1 MTYKS
6 REQWGEDLDE
16 KIRKLGYKGK
26 IPLNLVHKKRLLE
39 KERKKYQQLKWEKEQ
54 LKWEK
59 EQEEINRSDID
70 DIKLDNG
77 KPRKKAP
84 YWPMNSE
91 TKY

>member
-6 REQWGEDLDE
+6 RERWGEDLDE

-26 IPLNLVHKKRLLE
+26 IPINLVHKKRLLE
-39 KERKKYQQLKWEKEQ
+39 KERKKYQQ

>member
-26 IPLNLVHKKRLLE
+26 IPINLVHKKRLLE

-54 LKWEK
+54 
-59 EQEEINRSDID
+59 EEINRSDID
-70 DIKLDNG
+70 DIKLDDG

>member
-1 MTYKS
+1 MIFKS
-6 REQWGEDLDE
+6 REQWGKDLDD

-26 IPLNLVHKKRLLE
+26 IPINLVHKKKLLDV
-39 KERKKYQQLKWEKEQ
+39 ERKKDQQLKWEKD
-54 LKWEK
+54 
-59 EQEEINRSDID
+59 QEEINRSDIN

-84 YWPMNSE
+84 YWPIDSE

>member
-1 MTYKS
+1 M
-6 REQWGEDLDE
+6 GEDLDE

-54 LKWEK
+54 
-59 EQEEINRSDID
+59 EEINRSDID

>member
-16 KIRKLGYKGK
+16 KIRKLGYEGK
-26 IPLNLVHKKRLLE
+26 IPINLVHKKRLLE
-39 KERKKYQQLKWEKEQ
+39 KERKKYQQ

>member
-6 REQWGEDLDE
+6 REQWWEDLDE

-54 LKWEK
+54 
-59 EQEEINRSDID
+59 EEINRSDID

>member
-26 IPLNLVHKKRLLE
+26 IPINLVHKKRLLE
-39 KERKKYQQLKWEKEQ
+39 KERKKYQQLKWK
-54 LKWEK
+54 K

-70 DIKLDNG
+70 DIKLDDG

>member
-1 MTYKS
+1 M
-6 REQWGEDLDE
+6 GEDLDE

-54 LKWEK
+54 
-59 EQEEINRSDID
+59 EEINRSDID
-70 DIKLDNG
+70 DIKLYNG

-84 YWPMNSE
+84 YCQ
-91 TKY
+91 

>member
-1 MTYKS
+1 MISKS
-6 REQWGEDLDE
+6 REQWGEELDD
-16 KIRKLGYKGK
+16 KIRRLGYKGK
-26 IPLNLVHKKRLLE
+26 IPINLVHKKKLLDE
-39 KERKKYQQLKWEKEQ
+39 ERKKYQQ

-59 EQEEINRSDID
+59 EQEEINRSDIN

>member
-6 REQWGEDLDE
+6 REQWEEDLDE

-26 IPLNLVHKKRLLE
+26 IPINLVHKKRLLE
-39 KERKKYQQLKWEKEQ
+39 KERKKYQQ

>member
-1 MTYKS
+1 MISKS
-6 REQWGEDLDE
+6 REQWGEELDD
-16 KIRKLGYKGK
+16 KIRRLGYKGK
-26 IPLNLVHKKRLLE
+26 IPINLVHKKRLLE

-54 LKWEK
+54 
-59 EQEEINRSDID
+59 EEINRSDID
-70 DIKLDNG
+70 DIKLDNS

>member
-1 MTYKS
+1 MIFKS
-6 REQWGEDLDE
+6 KEQWGKDLDD

-26 IPLNLVHKKRLLE
+26 IPINLVHKKKLLDV
-39 KERKKYQQLKWEKEQ
+39 ERKKYQQLKWEKD
-54 LKWEK
+54 
-59 EQEEINRSDID
+59 QEEINRSDIN

-84 YWPMNSE
+84 YWPIDSE

>member
-16 KIRKLGYKGK
+16 KIRKLGYEGK
-26 IPLNLVHKKRLLE
+26 IPINLVHKKRLLE
-39 KERKKYQQLKWEKEQ
+39 KEHKKYQQ

>member
-6 REQWGEDLDE
+6 RERWGEDLDE

-39 KERKKYQQLKWEKEQ
+39 KERKKYHQ

-59 EQEEINRSDID
+59 EQEGINRSNID
-70 DIKLDNG
+70 NIKLDNG

>member
-6 REQWGEDLDE
+6 RERWGEDLDE

-39 KERKKYQQLKWEKEQ
+39 KERKKYHQ

-59 EQEEINRSDID
+59 EQEGINRSDID

>member
-1 MTYKS
+1 V
-6 REQWGEDLDE
+6 GEDLDE

-54 LKWEK
+54 
-59 EQEEINRSDID
+59 EEINRSDID

>member
-26 IPLNLVHKKRLLE
+26 IPINLVHKKRLLE
-39 KERKKYQQLKWEKEQ
+39 KERKKYQELKWK
-54 LKWEK
+54 K

-70 DIKLDNG
+70 DIKLDDG

>member
-1 MTYKS
+1 MISKS
-6 REQWGEDLDE
+6 RKQWEEELDD
-16 KIRKLGYKGK
+16 KIRRLGYKGK
-26 IPLNLVHKKRLLE
+26 IPINLVHKKKLLDE
-39 KERKKYQQLKWEKEQ
+39 ERKKYQQ

-59 EQEEINRSDID
+59 EQEEINRSDIN

-84 YWPMNSE
+84 YWPTDAE

>member
-26 IPLNLVHKKRLLE
+26 IPINLVHKKRLLE

-54 LKWEK
+54 
-59 EQEEINRSDID
+59 EEINRSDIE
-70 DIKLDNG
+70 DIKLDDG

>member
-39 KERKKYQQLKWEKEQ
+39 KERKKYHQ

-59 EQEEINRSDID
+59 EQEGINRSDID

>member
-54 LKWEK
+54 
-59 EQEEINRSDID
+59 EEINRSDID

-77 KPRKKAP
+77 KPRKKSP

>member
-6 REQWGEDLDE
+6 RERWGEDLDE

-39 KERKKYQQLKWEKEQ
+39 KERKKYHQ

>member
-26 IPLNLVHKKRLLE
+26 IPINLVHKKRLLE

-54 LKWEK
+54 
-59 EQEEINRSDID
+59 EEINRSDID
-70 DIKLDNG
+70 AIKLDNG